1 MDCCDLSVLRALGRK
16 RPISGTDEPGPDEF
30 DELRA
35 EMRRLLIRGLAASIA
50 QPFRLLW
57 SAVHRKLARSNE

>member
-16 RPISGTDEPGPDEF
+16 MPTSGTDEPGPDDF
-30 DELRA
+30 DDLRA
-35 EMRRLLIRGLAASIA
+35 EMRHFLVRGVAASIA

-57 SAVHRKLARSNE
+57 SAVHRKPARSNE